1 MADFTRQRQF
11 KTREATLVVDK
22 GLSPGIHIFELVV
35 VDESGN
41 QSKAA
46 QVRIEIVGGRVPIT
60 PVTPV
65 IPIGP
70 VIPVRPG
77 VTTPVTPVTPVTITR
92 PGRRPRPG

>member
-11 KTREATLVVDK
+11 NTREATLLVDK
-22 GLSPGIHIFELVV
+22 GLPLGIHTFELVV
-35 VDESGN
+35 MDASGN

-65 IPIGP
+65 LPIGP
-70 VIPVRPG
+70 VIPVRP
-77 VTTPVTPVTPVTITR
+77 VITPVTPVTPRR
-92 PGRRPRPG
+92 PGRPPRPG